1 MLELR
6 KSSYQMA
13 STKEELRVEGDG
25 KKGQGSMS
33 LDDAID
39 AIPVG
44 TFHYRLLFMC
54 GAVFMAD
61 AMEVNLLAFISEC
74 AGSEWGLD
82 KPQIA
87 SITSAVFA
95 GELFGGLFWGPV
107 ADKYGRRK
115 SFMMAVAIISMAGV
129 FSGASPNYA
138 TLICL
143 RAICGFG
150 IGGLT
155 IPFDLL
161 AEFMP
166 ADRRGEFLMKME
178 YFWTFGSIFVTGVA
192 WIMLTRDGWRVVT
205 YLTAIPVIVAS
216 MFSVS
221 LLPES
226 PRWLM
231 EMGRTAE
238 AEKVLKE
245 AAEVNGTPFPPDF
258 KLAPL
263 QHHLKRSSDT
273 VSGAV
278 AGDMG
283 GTHVGSSSKLDDDD
297 NDDDEPVSAWRMYGE
312 LVKPKNVGYSYQLW
326 ILWFCF
332 GLTYYGLILFVSRL
346 YSKTDD
352 GDDDDVTCDFD
363 YQNVFINACSEL
375 VGIFLTLWVIDPW
388 GRPKTLVVTFLL
400 SALGALLL
408 GATKGG
414 LMMAVGLMARAAIVS
429 ANSTTWVATPELY
442 KTKFRAT
449 GHASCNAATRL
460 GGFLAPF
467 IVESDLSSMSVG
479 GVLFTFNIIA
489 ACTAFLV
496 PDMVGLDIDGDLDF
510 NSGALQARYL
520 FNGYF
525 RHMFDTAWY
534 TIFGHPEP
542 SSIKHRRRTSSG
554 SGRAGLLS
562 DPAGPPGGDSS
573 NPLHNPLT
581 G

>member
-1 MLELR
+1 M
-6 KSSYQMA
+6 
-13 STKEELRVEGDG
+13 EGDG
-25 KKGQGSMS
+25 MKGQSGGGGSMS

-74 AGSEWGLD
+74 AGSEWGLN

-95 GELFGGLFWGPV
+95 GEMFGGLFWGPV

-115 SFMMAVAIISMAGV
+115 GFMMAVAIISMAGI
-129 FSGASPNYA
+129 FSGASENYA

-192 WIMLTRDGWRVVT
+192 WILLTRDGWRVVT

-258 KLAPL
+258 KLTPL
-263 QHHLKRSSDT
+263 EHRLTKSETSGAVT
-273 VSGAV
+273 GAV
-278 AGDMG
+278 AGDVG
-283 GTHVGSSSKLDDDD
+283 GTHVGSSKPADDDD
-297 NDDDEPVSAWRMYGE
+297 DDGRVSVWRMYGE

-352 GDDDDVTCDFD
+352 GGDDDDVTCDFD
-363 YQNVFINACSEL
+363 YQNVFVNACSEL

-442 KTKFRAT
+442 KTKFRGT

-467 IVESDLSSMSVG
+467 IVQSDLASLSVG
-479 GVLFTFNIIA
+479 GVLFTFNVIA
-489 ACTAFLV
+489 ACTALLV
-496 PDMVGLDIDGDLDF
+496 PDMVGLDIDSDLDF
-510 NSGALQARYL
+510 TSGAMQARYL

-525 RHMFDTAWY
+525 RRTFDTAWY
-534 TIFGHPEP
+534 TIFGQPGP
-542 SSIKHRRRTSSG
+542 SSTKHRRRTSSG
-554 SGRAGLLS
+554 SGRTGLLS
-562 DPAGPPGGDSS
+562 SSGSPGGDGS
-573 NPLHNPLT
+573 NPLHNPIT
-581 G
+581 GS